1 MPAMI
6 DWTQTLTLQQ
16 AVGTAFLSV
25 VLLLGLLLANFVYF
39 SVRLKHLRSR
49 VANLEFEMKIVAEKV
64 GLIPK
69 SEPER

>member
-1 MPAMI
+1 MI
-6 DWTQTLTLQQ
+6 DWNQTVTLQQ

-39 SVRLKHLRSR
+39 SFRLKRLRSR
-49 VANLEFEMKIVAEKV
+49 VANLEFEMRVVAEKV

-69 SEPER
+69 SESK